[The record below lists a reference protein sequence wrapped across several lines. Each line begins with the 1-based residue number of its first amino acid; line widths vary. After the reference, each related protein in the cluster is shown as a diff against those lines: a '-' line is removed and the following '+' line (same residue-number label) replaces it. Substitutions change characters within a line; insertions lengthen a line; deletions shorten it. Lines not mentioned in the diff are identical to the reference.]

1 MPAGDEVAH
10 RDRGNQDKDT
20 SAQEHQ
26 EDFPHCRLQRNAASL
41 HHTFL
46 RCFPLKSWT
55 AKFQASLP
63 GRDMPELTPELQDT
77 IYTRLRYELRDIVC
91 AFGRGDDLQ
100 LKALIIESVE
110 GVG

>member
-1 MPAGDEVAH
+1 
-10 RDRGNQDKDT
+10 
-20 SAQEHQ
+20 
-26 EDFPHCRLQRNAASL
+26 
-41 HHTFL
+41 
-46 RCFPLKSWT
+46 
-55 AKFQASLP
+55 
-63 GRDMPELTPELQDT
+63 MPELTPELQDT